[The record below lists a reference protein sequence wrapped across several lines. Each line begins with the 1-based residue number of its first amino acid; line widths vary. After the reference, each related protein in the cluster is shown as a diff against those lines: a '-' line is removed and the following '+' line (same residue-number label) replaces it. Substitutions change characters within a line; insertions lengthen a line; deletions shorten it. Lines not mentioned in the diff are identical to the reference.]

1 MGNRTAVRRGEPLEG
16 SLQWAQKRGQI
27 FLFEVGV
34 VIGVERNTSGSTIG
48 IDPDGGKGILYDN
61 RRKEKQ
67 ALAAC
72 GRACFGYDD

>member
-1 MGNRTAVRRGEPLEG
+1 MGSEKGTDFFVRGRGRDWGRKEY
-16 SLQWAQKRGQI
+16 
-27 FLFEVGV
+27 
-34 VIGVERNTSGSTIG
+34 IGIGIGIERNTSGSTIG